1 MGYFS
6 TPDIL
11 QGDQH
16 LLKSSSH
23 CTAECE
29 RYSTSLGIFVPS
41 LAAWCFHREWVTT
54 LQ

>member
-11 QGDQH
+11 QRDH
-16 LLKSSSH
+16 LLKSSSR

-29 RYSTSLGIFVPS
+29 RRSISLGICVPS
-41 LAAWCFHREWVTT
+41 LDAWCFHREWVTT